1 MEAGMPWVL
10 IALLT
15 VQTPETLREAITLG
29 RTTDQALYDSF
40 NSVYSLP
47 VAAPVERAE
56 VITEFRRAV
65 LLVRERVAQGD
76 YVMSPPDL
84 AGALAPFR
92 GLVTFIVEVKL
103 NPLNTFARP
112 PGYDLYIATGPAT
125 RPLASPSVKIEP
137 IFPVGTV
144 GPGNPITAI
153 RLEASFARA
162 DIVNAA
168 RPTLMLVDQNGN
180 QIWQSRIDVT
190 RYR

>member
-1 MEAGMPWVL
+1 MPWLL

-15 VQTPETLREAITLG
+15 FQTTQTPDTLREAITLG
-29 RTTDQALYDSF
+29 RTSDQALYDAF
-40 NSVYSLP
+40 NAAYSIP
-47 VAAPVERAE
+47 VAEPVERAQI
-56 VITEFRRAV
+56 ITEFRRAV

-84 AGALAPFR
+84 ASALAPFR
-92 GLVTFIVEVKL
+92 GVVTVIVDVKL
-103 NPLNTFARP
+103 NPLNTFAKAP
-112 PGYDLYIATGPAT
+112 NYVLYIATGPST
-125 RPLASPSVKIEP
+125 RPLASRSLKVEP

-162 DIVNAA
+162 DIADA
-168 RPTLMLVDQNGN
+168 PRPSLMLIDQNGDLV
-180 QIWQSRIDVT
+180 WQSRLDIT

>member
-1 MEAGMPWVL
+1 MPWLL

-15 VQTPETLREAITLG
+15 FQSSDTLREAIALG
-29 RTTDQALYDSF
+29 RTSDQALYDSF
-40 NSVYSLP
+40 NRAYSLP
-47 VAAPVERAE
+47 VAPPVETAQI
-56 VITEFRRAV
+56 ITEFRRAV
-65 LLVRERVAQGD
+65 LLVRDRVAQGD
-76 YVMSPPDL
+76 YVMSAPDI

-103 NPLNTFARP
+103 NPLNTFATP
-112 PGYDLYIATGPAT
+112 PTYDLYIATGPAT

-162 DIVNAA
+162 DIVNAP
-168 RPTLMLVDQNGN
+168 RPSLVLTDQNGN
-180 QIWQSRIDVT
+180 LVWQTRIDIT